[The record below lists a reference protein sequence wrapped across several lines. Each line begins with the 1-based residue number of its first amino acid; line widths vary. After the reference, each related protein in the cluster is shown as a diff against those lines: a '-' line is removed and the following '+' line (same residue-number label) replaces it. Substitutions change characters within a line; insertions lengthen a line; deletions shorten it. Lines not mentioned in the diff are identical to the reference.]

1 MPIARK
7 VYYQAL
13 QLGDELPSWQNP
25 PFDRLQIVRYAG
37 ASGDLN
43 PLYFDEPFA
52 RSSGFRSVLVPGAL
66 ALGAL
71 TQMVNEWLKG
81 PCLRRLHVKFLKII
95 WPGEQ
100 LTCRG
105 RVVAR
110 HREGGDYLVDL
121 DLWMENPEGEMMVR
135 GNGTVSLFYS
145 AQDESQRLAGGPPLI
160 VDDPP
165 PTPIADTPN
174 KSSGKS
180 SPKGK
185 PTPKAKPDR
194 GSHKKPAR
202 KAAGKSRR

>member
-52 RSSGFRSVLVPGAL
+52 RASGFRSVLVPGAL

-160 VDDPP
+160 VDDPA
-165 PTPIADTPN
+165 PTPSAAAPH
-174 KSSGKS
+174 KSSGKPAS
-180 SPKGK
+180 K
-185 PTPKAKPDR
+185 TPKAKPDR
-194 GSHKKPAR
+194 GSHKKQPS